1 MKLRRAPVL
10 FNEIE
15 LTVIFGIKVAQ
26 MAARFD
32 MLLELRLLR
41 DEVGLGEKDM
51 SAATTERP
59 LRAFDTSAFDGE
71 STLGPKAALANDLFH
86 PFEPPGKT
94 RVVIGEIETLAL
106 TGRGIDAIA
115 HAWPVR
121 IMCPVTLGI
130 SDIDKK
136 IAIKKKKKG
145 RTFHHFFGGYG
156 IAGTLQVAE
165 CVIEHEEA
173 LGKAICLALED
184 VDHMINLGDELF
196 GVEIPIAI
204 FSWLEHEMS
213 LPEEQLSIYQV

>member
-1 MKLRRAPVL
+1 
-10 FNEIE
+10 
-15 LTVIFGIKVAQ
+15 VIFGIKVAQ
-26 MAARFD
+26 MATQFD

-51 SAATTERP
+51 LAATTGRP
-59 LRAFDTSAFDGE
+59 LRVFDTSAFNRE
-71 STLGPKAALANDLFH
+71 STLGPKAMLVNDLFH
-86 PFEPPGKT
+86 PFEPLGKT
-94 RVVIGEIETLAL
+94 RVVIGEIETLVL
-106 TGRGIDAIA
+106 TGREIDAIA
-115 HAWPVR
+115 HTWPVW

-136 IAIKKKKKG
+136 IAIKKK
-145 RTFHHFFGGYG
+145 RCTFHHFFGGYG

-204 FSWLEHEMS
+204 FSWLEHETS
-213 LPEEQLSIYQV
+213 LPKEQLSIYQV